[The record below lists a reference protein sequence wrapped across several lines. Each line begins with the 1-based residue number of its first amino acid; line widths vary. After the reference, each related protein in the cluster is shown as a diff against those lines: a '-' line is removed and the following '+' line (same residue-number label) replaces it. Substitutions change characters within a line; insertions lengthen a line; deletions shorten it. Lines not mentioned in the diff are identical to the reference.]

1 MIEKPVLLDPDESTF
16 GAHMELIQDG
26 TISVR
31 SGVDF
36 KRFPPN
42 TVDKLVE
49 DHTSNCSICG
59 QLPYARR
66 PPGGTTGGVVGG
78 FPWKFSAGVGR
89 ANPGCPGGL
98 VGKLMP
104 ISALPC
110 VMLYTMS
117 NVQDCSCSNF

>member
-1 MIEKPVLLDPDESTF
+1 MSLAF

-66 PPGGTTGGVVGG
+66 PPEGPPAAWSGVSLEIFYGSGPCEPWMPWGLGGEADANL
-78 FPWKFSAGVGR
+78 SATDV
-89 ANPGCPGGL
+89 
-98 VGKLMP
+98 
-104 ISALPC
+104 
-110 VMLYTMS
+110 
-117 NVQDCSCSNF
+117 

>member
-66 PPGGTTGGVVGG
+66 PPEGPPAAWSGVSLGNFLREWAV
-78 FPWKFSAGVGR
+78 R
-89 ANPGCPGGL
+89 TL
-98 VGKLMP
+98 D
-104 ISALPC
+104 ALGAWWG
-110 VMLYTMS
+110 S
-117 NVQDCSCSNF
+117 

>member
-49 DHTSNCSICG
+49 DHR
-59 QLPYARR
+59 YRR
-66 PPGGTTGGVVGG
+66 YLSLREGSDSGLIIGG
-78 FPWKFSAGVGR
+78 A
-89 ANPGCPGGL
+89 AE
-98 VGKLMP
+98 
-104 ISALPC
+104 
-110 VMLYTMS
+110 
-117 NVQDCSCSNF
+117 